1 MFIDFEPLTH
11 TYTDIE
17 GNNYISVS
25 KVVSKYKAKFDSDKW
40 SKVKA
45 LQRGITQEE
54 ILEEWRLKALA
65 STDKGTEIHKAVE
78 EYFVNDKESDIIK
91 SYLPTFR
98 LWKKTAVFFHPEKIL
113 YSKEYKVAGTCDMV
127 VYSEKEDEYSI
138 LDWKTNKEIKK
149 SNKYQKMT
157 GICSHLDDCNYNH
170 YMLQLNLYARLLD
183 KPIKKLNIIHLTDK
197 LTIIPVKIDLE
208 FADRILQDFSKS

>member
-1 MFIDFEPLTH
+1 MFINFDPVAH
-11 TYTDIE
+11 TYTDID
-17 GNNYISVS
+17 GNNYTSVS
-25 KVVSKYKAKFDSDKW
+25 KIVSKYKNKFDSDKW

-65 STDKGTEIHKAVE
+65 STDKGTAVHKAIE
-78 EYFVNDKESDIIK
+78 EYFVEDKESDLINP
-91 SYLPTFR
+91 YLSTFQ
-98 LWKKTAVFFHPEKIL
+98 LWKKRHVFFHPEKIL

-138 LDWKTNKEIKK
+138 LDWKTNKEIVMN
-149 SNKYQKMT
+149 NKYQKMQ
-157 GICSHLDDCNYNH
+157 GICSHLDDCNFNH

-183 KPIKKLNIIHLTDK
+183 KPIKKLTLVHLSNK
-197 LTIIPVKIDLE
+197 VNIIPVPIDLDI
-208 FADRILQDFSKS
+208 ADKILKDV